1 MKLTKSQLK
10 QIIKEVLLEGFKGP
24 LRAKEAEAAAK
35 FTPAWNMARNR
46 MVHRSLTP
54 DQFAAAKAE
63 ADYVVARFLDEEY
76 PHDNISQYILSHCE
90 AAESTRTRLDA
101 PIQWQEILKEH
112 DLWKDLDKKAQKCI
126 EEHINRQEA
135 IKARPPGS
143 AVTDWYT
150 LEYPRSSA
158 DFAAGT
164 GGYGTGAV
172 PFSEPVKG
180 GTAPMPRRKLEQ
192 MIKEELAQ
200 VLRESPWRP

>member
-1 MKLTKSQLK
+1 MKLAKSQLK
-10 QIIKEVLLEGFKGP
+10 QIIKEVLLEGLP
-24 LRAKEAEAAAK
+24 RKEAEAAAK

-46 MVHRSLTP
+46 MVHHSLTP
-54 DQFAAAKAE
+54 DEFAAAKAD
-63 ADYVVARFLDEEY
+63 ADDVVARFLDEEY

-101 PIQWQEILKEH
+101 PIQWQEILEEYE
-112 DLWKDLDKKAQKCI
+112 LWEDLDEKAQKCI
-126 EEHINRQEA
+126 EDHIDRQEA

-172 PFSEPVKG
+172 PISEPVKG
-180 GTAPMPRRKLEQ
+180 GTAPMPRRSRKLEQ
-192 MIKEELAQ
+192 IIKEELVQ
-200 VLRESPWRP
+200 VLRESQWAT